1 MRDCVRCYID
11 KKTGIKVTVTQHEN
25 RYDVEI
31 VMPEGTFN
39 NAKNV
44 HIESKELSLSA
55 TAVNCE
61 LPWHGPYAI
70 TLNKG
75 YQSGKY
81 GFIKNVQSTIKFEG
95 RNCFGSIT
103 LNPKFYIPTKKR
115 ATSKKIKK
123 AREVEKLGTLYISG
137 RSKSTSSKYI
147 PYTRTNITKPYNGGR
162 VSPK

>member
-1 MRDCVRCYID
+1 MRDYVRCYID
-11 KKTGIKVTVTQHEN
+11 KKTGIRVTVTQHEN

-31 VMPEGTFN
+31 VMSEGIFN

-55 TAVNCE
+55 TVVNCE
-61 LPWHGPYAI
+61 LPWHGPYVI

-75 YQSGKY
+75 YQNVKY
-81 GFIKNVQSTIKFEG
+81 GLIKNVQSKIKFKG
-95 RNCFGSIT
+95 RNCFGSII
-103 LNPKFYIPTKKR
+103 LNPKFYIPTKRR

-123 AREVEKLGTLYISG
+123 AREVEKLGTLYISDE
-137 RSKSTSSKYI
+137 SKPTSSKYI
-147 PYTRTNITKPYNGGR
+147 SYTHTNIAKPYNGGR